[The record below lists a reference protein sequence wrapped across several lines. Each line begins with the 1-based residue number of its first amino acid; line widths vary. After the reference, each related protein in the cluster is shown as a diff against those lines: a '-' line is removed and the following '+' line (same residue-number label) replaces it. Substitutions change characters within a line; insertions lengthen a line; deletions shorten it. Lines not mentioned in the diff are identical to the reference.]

1 MKSQI
6 SPKPLRAIAAITV
19 LALSA
24 MTVAAQDSTT
34 STTTPAASATSTAAT
49 ASASQTA
56 PQLTSGV
63 PDVLKLAHAKVGEDT
78 IVTFV
83 QNSGTSYG
91 GLSASEI
98 VYLHE
103 QGVSD
108 RVVTAMLDQRQR
120 LTEAAA
126 QQNATATTATTQ
138 ATTQAVTDASAGQYP
153 QAYALPTVTYVQQPA
168 STVSVYVM
176 RDSSRSYVD
185 YGYYGYYP
193 SYGYYGWSYPA
204 ASFSFG
210 FGGGSHGSS
219 YYGGGFRGGDF
230 HGGGLRGGGG
240 GSRGGGS
247 GGGSRGGGGGGG
259 GSRGGGGGG
268 SRGGGGGHR

>member
-185 YGYYGYYP
+185 YGYYP

-210 FGGGSHGSS
+210 FGVGSHGSS

-240 GSRGGGS
+240 GP
-247 GGGSRGGGGGGG
+247 RGGGGGGG

>member
-108 RVVTAMLDQRQR
+108 RVVTAMLDQRKS

-153 QAYALPTVTYVQQPA
+153 QAYAQPTVTYVQQPA
-168 STVSVYVM
+168 STVYIM

-193 SYGYYGWSYPA
+193 SYGYYGWSYPPV
-204 ASFSFG
+204 SFSFG
-210 FGGGSHGSS
+210 FGGGFHGSS
-219 YYGGGFRGGDF
+219 YHGGGFRGGDF
-230 HGGGLRGGGG
+230 HGGSLRGGGG
-240 GSRGGGS
+240 GSR
-247 GGGSRGGGGGGG
+247 GGGGGG

-268 SRGGGGGHR
+268 GSRGGGGGHR